1 MSKSR
6 HSVNAWLK
14 NLDAKFNL
22 DDSGRCFL
30 QRDNKTGVVVYAPEE
45 GDEVFLYSDL
55 MRVPD
60 NIPPTFYEKILT
72 LNSQTA
78 RTNGA
83 FITFE
88 ASSNQLIA
96 MFAQPIQ
103 ALDAQIFQNILQNLP
118 RTIESLRTQI
128 KDIWLDCQHNL
139 TTKPVM
145 PSVSHA

>member
-1 MSKSR
+1 
-6 HSVNAWLK
+6 
-14 NLDAKFNL
+14 
-22 DDSGRCFL
+22 
-30 QRDNKTGVVVYAPEE
+30 VVYVPEE
-45 GDEVFLYSDL
+45 GDEVFLYGDL

-60 NIPPTFYEKILT
+60 NISPTFYKKILT
-72 LNSQTA
+72 LNSQTS

-83 FITFE
+83 FITFQ

-103 ALDAQIFQNILQNLP
+103 ALDGQIFQNILQNLP
-118 RTIESLRTQI
+118 RTIESLRAQLQ
-128 KDIWLDCQHNL
+128 DIWIDGQHNL